1 MGTQGN
7 FVENLLENLQG
18 VDLML
23 TTALCPPTSNE
34 AVDEFDSTSLT
45 LEDDRTAYFWL
56 IGHLH
61 LLCLLQLCKLYLT
74 ERILQSYYMV
84 ISGILKGADV

>member
-7 FVENLLENLQG
+7 FVENLLENLRG

-23 TTALCPPTSNE
+23 TTALCPPTSN
-34 AVDEFDSTSLT
+34 VDEFDSTSLT

-74 ERILQSYYMV
+74 ERILRSYYMV